1 MENPGNKETVVR
13 NTLKKEE
20 RLCSKKIIDR
30 LFAEGT
36 SFLCF
41 PLKIV
46 YLQSELPTKY
56 SVQAAFTV
64 SKKNFKKAV
73 KRNLLKRRMRESYRT
88 NKHTLYKES
97 NKQLA
102 VFFIYIGKEIIDYQR
117 IEAAMKKALTKLQ
130 KETKL
135 ENDGNATG

>member
-1 MENPGNKETVVR
+1 MVK

-46 YLQSELPTKY
+46 YLQSELPAKY
-56 SVQAAFTV
+56 PAQAAFTV

-88 NKHTLYKES
+88 NKHTLYRES
-97 NKQLA
+97 DKQLA

-117 IEAAMKKALTKLQ
+117 IEVAMQKALTKLRNEIQ
-130 KETKL
+130 LK
-135 ENDGNATG
+135 NSGNATE